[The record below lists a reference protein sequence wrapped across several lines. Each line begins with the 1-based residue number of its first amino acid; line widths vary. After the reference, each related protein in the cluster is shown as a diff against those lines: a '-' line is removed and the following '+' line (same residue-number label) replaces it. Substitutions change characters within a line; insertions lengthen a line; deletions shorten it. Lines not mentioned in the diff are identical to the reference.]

1 MVLCFQPNR
10 GYRMGKSVLGVGV
23 IGAGGIVSRHAVAY
37 RCLREFARLVA
48 VADLDESRANAAK
61 REHGFQETYTDYRD
75 LLSRDD
81 IAIVSICT
89 PPHVHAPVVIDALNA
104 GKHVLC
110 EKPMARTLEQADQE
124 IEAAERHPELKMAC
138 VSQYRS
144 DPTHLRLR
152 QMSRDQAFGKIPMA
166 TDRARAQ
173 LMPAYSPISPS
184 LASLR

>member
-23 IGAGGIVSRHAVAY
+23 IGAGGIVRRHAVAY
-37 RCLREFARLVA
+37 RCLPEFARLVA

-110 EKPMARTLEQADQE
+110 EKPMARTLEEADQE
-124 IEAAERHPELKMAC
+124 IEAAERHPELKMSC
-138 VSQYRS
+138 VYQYRS
-144 DPTHLRLR
+144 DPTHRRGR
-152 QMSRDQAFGKIPMA
+152 QLIRHPTLGNVLIP
-166 TDRARAQ
+166 TPPH
-173 LMPAYSPISPS
+173 PAHPIPPPHPT
-184 LASLR
+184 LPPPPT

>member
-10 GYRMGKSVLGVGV
+10 GYRMGKSFPGVGV
-23 IGAGGIVSRHAVAY
+23 IGAGGIVRRPEVAY
-37 RCLREFARLVA
+37 RCLPEFARLVA

-89 PPHVHAPVVIDALNA
+89 PPRVHTPIVVDALNA

-110 EKPMARTLEQADQE
+110 EKPMARTLEEADQE
-124 IEAAERHPELKMAC
+124 IEAAERHPELKMSC
-138 VSQYRS
+138 VYQYRS
-144 DPTHLRLR
+144 HPTPPRAR
-152 QMSRDQAFGKIPMA
+152 QMIRRQ
-166 TDRARAQ
+166 
-173 LMPAYSPISPS
+173 S
-184 LASLR
+184 LAQILLATVPAC